1 MRVLVIGS
9 GGREHALVWKLKQSP
24 RVREIFCLPGNG
36 GIAHDATCLS
46 GDLKN
51 NEELARTA
59 LRLEADL
66 TVIGPELPLTLGVVD
81 EFQRRGLRIFG
92 PTRLAA
98 RLEGSKSFAKEFM
111 QRHQI
116 PTAHY
121 AICLKEK
128 DVTDALPLFHP
139 PIVVKADGLAA
150 GKGVVIAAT
159 REEAA
164 RVATEMLSHKLVG
177 SAGHQVVIEE
187 FLRGEEISF
196 LVLSDGENVVPLV
209 ASRDH
214 KRIGDGD
221 TGLNTGGMGAYSND
235 DLLDEQM
242 RHWIMQHIA
251 KPVIHGMKKEGAEY
265 RGVLYCGLMMTARG
279 PMVLEFNCRF
289 GDPETQAV
297 LVRLEC
303 DLVDAI
309 DAAVDGGLHEG
320 LLSWSKDAS
329 VCIVGASGGYPEVFE
344 TGKRITGLE
353 RAASVSG
360 VTVFHAGTSLVDG
373 ELFTSGGRVLGVT
386 ARAPELSTAVER
398 AYQALGNIHFD
409 GIYYRKDIA
418 ARALSRA

>member
-1 MRVLVIGS
+1 MRILVIGS
-9 GGREHALVWKLKQSP
+9 GGREHALIWKLKQSP
-24 RVREIFCLPGNG
+24 RVREIFCIPGNAGIARDANCLPGN
-36 GIAHDATCLS
+36 L
-46 GDLKN
+46 N
-51 NEELARTA
+51 NVEELVRAA

-66 TVIGPELPLTLGVVD
+66 TVVGPELPLTLGIVD
-81 EFQRRGLRIFG
+81 EFERRGLRIFG
-92 PTRLAA
+92 PTRMAA
-98 RLEGSKSFAKEFM
+98 RLEASKSFAKEFM
-111 QRHQI
+111 QRHHV

-121 AICLKEK
+121 AICLREK

-150 GKGVVIAAT
+150 GKGVVIAST

-164 RVATEMLSHKLVG
+164 QVASDMLSHKLVG
-177 SAGHQVVIEE
+177 TAGHQVVIEE

-221 TGLNTGGMGAYSND
+221 TGLNTGGMGAYSTD

-242 RHWIMQHIA
+242 RHWIIQHIA
-251 KPVIHGMKKEGAEY
+251 KPVIHGMRKEGAQY

-297 LVRLEC
+297 LVRLES
-303 DLVDAI
+303 DLVDAM
-309 DAAVDGGLHEG
+309 DATIDGGLHEG

-329 VCIVGASGGYPEVFE
+329 VCIVAASGGYPEAFE

-353 RAASVSG
+353 RAESISG
-360 VTVFHAGTSLVDG
+360 VQVFHAGTSFADAELV
-373 ELFTSGGRVLGVT
+373 TSGGRVLGVT
-386 ARAPELSTAVER
+386 ARAPELGTAVDR
-398 AYQALGNIHFD
+398 AYEALGKINFD

-418 ARALSRA
+418 GRALSRS

>member
-1 MRVLVIGS
+1 MRVLVIGG

-36 GIAHDATCLS
+36 GIARDAHCLA
-46 GDLKN
+46 GDVKN
-51 NEELARTA
+51 IEELARTS
-59 LRLEADL
+59 LRLEPDL
-66 TVIGPELPLTLGVVD
+66 IVVGPELPLTLGIVD

-111 QRHQI
+111 QRYHI

-150 GKGVVIAAT
+150 GKGVVIAST

-164 RVATEMLSHKLVG
+164 RVATEMLNHKLVG

-196 LVLSDGENVVPLV
+196 LVLSDGENVAPLV

-221 TGLNTGGMGAYSND
+221 TGWNTGGMGAYSTD

-242 RHWIMQHIA
+242 RHWIIQHIA
-251 KPVIHGMKKEGAEY
+251 KPVIDGMRKEGAAY

-297 LVRLEC
+297 LVRLES

-309 DAAVDGGLHEG
+309 DATIDGGLHEG

-329 VCIVGASGGYPEVFE
+329 VCIVAASGGYPEVFE

-386 ARAPELSTAVER
+386 ARAPELSTAVDR
-398 AYQALGNIHFD
+398 AYQALGNINFD

>member
-128 DVTDALPLFHP
+128 DVADALPLFHP

-164 RVATEMLSHKLVG
+164 RVATEMLSQKLVG

-297 LVRLEC
+297 LVRLES

-320 LLSWSKDAS
+320 LLSW
-329 VCIVGASGGYPEVFE
+329 
-344 TGKRITGLE
+344 
-353 RAASVSG
+353 
-360 VTVFHAGTSLVDG
+360 
-373 ELFTSGGRVLGVT
+373 
-386 ARAPELSTAVER
+386 
-398 AYQALGNIHFD
+398 
-409 GIYYRKDIA
+409 
-418 ARALSRA
+418 